1 MGRIPCAVLGA
12 SGMVGSRFVAALH
25 DHPWFSMDML
35 CGSDRSVGKT
45 LRDASAAA
53 RDMELPSEVLDMALS
68 PPEPAAME
76 REGVRAVFSS
86 IPADFAG
93 PLETRIAQAGMAV
106 FSNAR
111 SHRMDPNVP
120 ILIPEVNP
128 SHLGLLG
135 RADEVSG
142 SGFIVCNS
150 NCTTSGLTVP
160 LAPLQKWGIEEVV
173 VASYQ
178 ALSGTGYPGPAAIS
192 ILGNVLPFIKNEE
205 EKLRAETK
213 KIMGPLQGR
222 ELVAAPF
229 DVFATCVRVNTAH
242 GHLLAV
248 QLKLKEEPEA
258 EEVLRALRKFT
269 GVPQQ
274 LGLPTAPQ
282 WPVAVRTEPD
292 RPQPKFD
299 ANAGGGRAAGMTVSV
314 GRIRVEGNRL
324 RFIALV
330 HNLVR
335 GAAGGAVLNAEL
347 AHAYQ
352 YV

>member
-1 MGRIPCAVLGA
+1 
-12 SGMVGSRFVAALH
+12 
-25 DHPWFSMDML
+25 
-35 CGSDRSVGKT
+35 
-45 LRDASAAA
+45 
-53 RDMELPSEVLDMALS
+53 
-68 PPEPAAME
+68 
-76 REGVRAVFSS
+76 
-86 IPADFAG
+86 
-93 PLETRIAQAGMAV
+93 
-106 FSNAR
+106 
-111 SHRMDPNVP
+111 
-120 ILIPEVNP
+120 
-128 SHLGLLG
+128 
-135 RADEVSG
+135 
-142 SGFIVCNS
+142 
-150 NCTTSGLTVP
+150 
-160 LAPLQKWGIEEVV
+160 

-178 ALSGTGYPGPAAIS
+178 ALSGAGYPGPAAIS

-222 ELVAAPF
+222 ELVPAPF

-248 QLKLKEEPEA
+248 QLRLRDEA
-258 EEVLRALRKFT
+258 DEAEVLRALRKFT

-299 ANAGGGRAAGMTVSV
+299 VNAGGGRAAGMTVSV
-314 GRIRVEGNRL
+314 GRVRAEGRRL
-324 RFIALV
+324 RFVALV

-347 AHAYQ
+347 AHAYH